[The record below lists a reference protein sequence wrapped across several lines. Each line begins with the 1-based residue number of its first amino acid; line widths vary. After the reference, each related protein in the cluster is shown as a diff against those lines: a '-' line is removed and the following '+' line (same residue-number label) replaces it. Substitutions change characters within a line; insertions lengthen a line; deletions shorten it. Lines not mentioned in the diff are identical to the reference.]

1 MAMCVT
7 LERAKVVIDY
17 VSFVVNEGTPWID
30 VRISMVSLIGL
41 PKVLSCPMSL
51 KQQQLHL
58 LLMDLLL
65 LWLFLKMLFRSLRR
79 SMIGC
84 FTLNQVLLPPMP
96 SNQVLGHLL
105 PSLVILG

>member
-51 KQQQLHL
+51 KQQLLHL

-65 LWLFLKMLFRSLRR
+65 LQLFLRMLFRSLR